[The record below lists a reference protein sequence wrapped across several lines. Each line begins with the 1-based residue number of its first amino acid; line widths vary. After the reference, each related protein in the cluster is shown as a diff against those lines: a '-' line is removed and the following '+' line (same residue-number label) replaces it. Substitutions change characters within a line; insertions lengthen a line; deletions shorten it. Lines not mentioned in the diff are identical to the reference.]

1 MLDAIAGSLV
11 SGGLGL
17 VGDLFSAHQARSEA
31 SRNRSFQERMSN
43 TAHQREVEDLRKAG
57 LNPILSVNRS
67 GASTPGGSMAPP
79 PQMNS
84 AVSNYNQSRL
94 ISEQI
99 KNIKADT
106 DLKNENAD
114 YVNFQQAKLGWEVR
128 KLQEEIQAINNSAQS
143 TALSNRLLTNEV
155 NLQDYI
161 GTKGSN
167 FKLLMDI
174 LTSGKNLRGK

>member
-1 MLDAIAGSLV
+1 MLGSLI

-17 VGDLFSAHQARSEA
+17 VGDMYSAYQSRAEA
-31 SRNRSFQERMSN
+31 ARNRSFQERMSN
-43 TAHQREVEDLRKAG
+43 TAHQRQVEDLRKAG
-57 LNPILSVNRS
+57 LNPILSVNSS

-99 KNIKADT
+99 KNLKADT
-106 DLKNENAD
+106 DLKDENAD
-114 YVNFQQAKLGWEVR
+114 LVNFQRGKLGWEVK
-128 KLQEEIQAINNSAQS
+128 KLQEEIQAISNSAQS
-143 TALSNRLLTNEV
+143 TSLSNQLLKNEV
-155 NLQDYI
+155 QLQDFI

-174 LTSGKNLRGK
+174 LGSGKSLSRGK

>member
-1 MLDAIAGSLV
+1 MLGSLI

-17 VGDLFSAHQARSEA
+17 VGDLYSAHQARSESA
-31 SRNRSFQERMSN
+31 RNRSFQQQMSD

-67 GASTPGGSMAPP
+67 GASTPSGSMAPP

-99 KNIKADT
+99 KNIGMDT
-106 DLKNENAD
+106 EVKKENAD
-114 YVNFQQAKLGWEVR
+114 LLQMQQMRMKWEVQ